1 MKTNKLILTTIILT
15 FSLLSFSQES
25 IMFDRMH
32 NIDGYGSGA
41 HGLRQTPDSGFIA
54 CGAVGLTF
62 YDDAYL
68 LYKTDKYGEMQWYNY
83 FGIKHSTL
91 MKIDLLEDEGFVGAG
106 YNNNNEDWD
115 GHSIIIRYNDQG
127 DTIWHH
133 VYNPEGIEG
142 FEYETKFFTVLS
154 TTDNNIIA
162 GGYIGTN
169 GYTNPY
175 IVKTDLNGDTLWTW
189 HSNYINN
196 TFWVESI
203 AETPDGDYVAVGKAT
218 YEWELGKEYAPER
231 GVIIKLGQNGNLIFF
246 KEYFDIEY
254 SNFQDLAISSTGDI
268 YVSGAFYEHPPEYP
282 DDSYNGLIVK
292 YDEYGDVVYS
302 IPIEYGN
309 TLGVKNI
316 CIMNEYK
323 ICVTAMFDTPLGF
336 DNWYYDVLLQS
347 YTTDGE
353 LLWQK
358 AIGGQYNT
366 NWPNDLIL
374 TNDGG
379 IAFCGSNALD
389 GYINSWIVK
398 TDSLG
403 NGNYNPGWEN
413 SVAQQQFALDVL
425 LYPNPASDFV
435 SIETSDNSTT
445 FDLEIYTIT
454 GQKVFEKTNNI
465 GLSQINVSGFSQ
477 GIYIVNI
484 KSENKVYT
492 GKLSVKH

>member
-1 MKTNKLILTTIILT
+1 
-15 FSLLSFSQES
+15 
-25 IMFDRMH
+25 MFDQIY
-32 NIDGYGSGA
+32 NIDGYGSIA
-41 HGLRQTPDSGFIA
+41 YGLKQTPDSGFIA

-83 FGIKHSTL
+83 FGLKHSTL
-91 MKIDLLEDEGFVGAG
+91 LAIDTLQGGQFIAGGFTKD
-106 YNNNNEDWD
+106 NEDW
-115 GHSIIIRYNDQG
+115 SETAVLIRYDTNG
-127 DTIWHH
+127 DTVWTKRYDHPDKTDT
-133 VYNPEGIEG
+133 VTSMYDA
-142 FEYETKFFTVLS
+142 KFFRTIATS
-154 TTDNNIIA
+154 DNNIIA
-162 GGYIGTN
+162 AGGIYAN
-169 GYTNPY
+169 GDGNPY

-196 TFWVESI
+196 TFNVKSI
-203 AETPDGDYVAVGKAT
+203 AETPEGDYVAVGKAT
-218 YEWELGKEYAPER
+218 YEWDLGKEYAPER

-254 SNFQDLAISSTGDI
+254 SIFQDLAISSTGDI
-268 YVSGAFYEHPPEYP
+268 YVSGAFFEHPPEYP

-309 TLGVKNI
+309 TLGVLNI
-316 CIMNEYK
+316 CIMNEDK
-323 ICVTAMFDTPLGF
+323 ICVTSLFDTPLGI
-336 DNWYYDVLLQS
+336 DEWYYDVLLQS

-358 AIGGQYNT
+358 AIGGQYNS

-425 LYPNPASDFV
+425 LYPNPANEFV
-435 SIETSDNSTT
+435 NIETSDKSKTY
-445 FDLEIYTIT
+445 DLEIYTIT

-477 GIYIVNI
+477 GIYLLII
-484 KSENKVYT
+484 KSDKKVYT
-492 GKLSVKH
+492 GKLNVKH